1 MKYKRKY
8 HIICIMSNY
17 YEILGLNE
25 NTSEEEIKKA
35 YRKLSLQYH
44 PDRNSSTE
52 ANGMFQKINE
62 ANEVLS
68 DKQKRAEYDMKLK
81 GGDNLFG
88 DMGPEFGDLNN
99 IFNAFFSG
107 MPPGNGMPNVRVFNS
122 RHGFTTPFAQQI
134 NKPPPIMRHID
145 LTLEQAYSGGSFPI
159 EIKKWILI
167 NGIENEEKQTIYI
180 TVPPGIDAN
189 EIVIL
194 RNQGHQLSETVK
206 GDIKI
211 NIKIKNDTSFKRRGL
226 DLIYKKE
233 LTLKEALCGFSFDL
247 MHINRKTFTFNNK
260 TNATIIKPGQTK
272 VIPNLGMIRDNHTG
286 NLIVAFEITFPN
298 TITNEQRNKLNDI
311 L

>member
-1 MKYKRKY
+1 MN
-8 HIICIMSNY
+8 NY

-25 NTSEEEIKKA
+25 NASMDEIKKV

-44 PDRNSSTE
+44 PDRNTSPE

-81 GGDNLFG
+81 GGNAFG
-88 DMGPEFGDLNN
+88 DLGPEFGDLNN

-107 MPPGNGMPNVRVFNS
+107 MPGMPSNGMPNVRVYNT
-122 RHGFTTPFAQQI
+122 RQGFAAPFTQHL

-145 LTLEQAYSGGSFPI
+145 LTLEQAYRGGSFPI

-167 NGIENEEKQTIYI
+167 NGVENEEKQTIYI
-180 TVPPGIDAN
+180 TVPPGIDEN
-189 EIVIL
+189 EMVFL

-206 GDIKI
+206 GDIKV
-211 NIKIKNDTSFKRRGL
+211 NIKIKNETLFTRRGL

-247 MHINRKTFTFNNK
+247 LHINQKTFTFNNK

-286 NLIVAFEITFPN
+286 NLIVSFEINFPN
-298 TITNEQRNKLNDI
+298 AITNEQRNALNDI

>member
-1 MKYKRKY
+1 MN
-8 HIICIMSNY
+8 NY

-25 NTSEEEIKKA
+25 NASMDEIKKV

-44 PDRNSSTE
+44 PDRNSSPE

-81 GGDNLFG
+81 GGGNAFG
-88 DMGPEFGDLNN
+88 DFGPEFGDLNN

-107 MPPGNGMPNVRVFNS
+107 MHGGNGMPNVRVYNT
-122 RHGFTTPFAQQI
+122 RQGFTAPFAQQL

-145 LTLEQAYSGGSFPI
+145 LTLEQAYTGGSFPI

-167 NGIENEEKQTIYI
+167 NGVENEELQTIYI
-180 TVPPGIDAN
+180 TVPPGIDEN
-189 EIVIL
+189 EMVIL

-206 GDIKI
+206 GDIKV
-211 NIKIKNDTSFKRRGL
+211 NIKIKNDTNFTRRGL

-233 LTLKEALCGFSFDL
+233 LSLKEALCGFSFDL
-247 MHINRKTFTFNNK
+247 PHINRKTFTFNNK

-272 VIPNLGMIRDNHTG
+272 VIPNLGMVRENHTG
-286 NLIVAFEITFPN
+286 NLIVSFEINFPN
-298 TITNEQRNKLNDI
+298 TITVEQRSKLNDI